1 LFKPPSLAQVR
12 FFIEKP
18 DVYDAEF
25 TGSENI
31 SFGYRYKNPSVKLKN
46 FIFDWMIVF

>member
-25 TGSENI
+25 PDPEVFSWIPIKKSIGQT
-31 SFGYRYKNPSVKLKN
+31 L
-46 FIFDWMIVF
+46 IFLLI

>member
-25 TGSENI
+25 PDPEVFSWVPIEK
-31 SFGYRYKNPSVKLKN
+31 SFNQTLNS
-46 FIFDWMIVF
+46 FI